1 MISDI
6 TAGIQTVTASGPVT
20 GTLDTSSLTGDFTVC
35 VDVVSL
41 TPASKAVICIED
53 TASPGAPFSDARQL
67 FTVSPSGS
75 ISAVVVTSRRYYE
88 LGALRF
94 GTSNSK
100 LRLNVLALQGINA
113 SLRVTPT

>member
-41 TPASKAVICIED
+41 TLASKAVICIED

-67 FTVSPSGS
+67 FTVSPSLGCGGDVATLLRARCP
-75 ISAVVVTSRRYYE
+75 AVWHE
-88 LGALRF
+88 
-94 GTSNSK
+94 
-100 LRLNVLALQGINA
+100 Q
-113 SLRVTPT
+113 